1 MRGCFVTGTDTGV
14 GKTVLAAA
22 MLAALRAGGVRV
34 AAFKPVV
41 TGLDEPEP
49 GRPADHELLGA
60 VTGLTPS
67 AVAPL
72 RFGPAVSPHLAAELA
87 GTAIEP
93 AGLIAAAARA
103 GAAAEVLVVEGVGG
117 LLVPISADFSIRDL
131 AVALDLPVVVAA
143 RPGLGTIS
151 HTLLTVEAARAAGLD
166 VRAVVLTPW
175 PARPSVMERSNRETI
190 ARMARVEVATLPS
203 AGVGPADLAAA
214 GAALPVDAWLG
225 EGGAVAGGT
234 APAGAARTG
243 GAAGPAGPDPA
254 ARSAARLSAGAP
266 GSPRATG
273 PPAVAAPPGAAAPP
287 AAAAPPGAEAAAAP
301 PTARRSPLVGPVLRG
316 ERVILRPPVEADIP
330 RLAAIMARPEV
341 GRWWMGETEELTRT
355 RVLAG
360 EEDTTI
366 WVVLA
371 DGEII
376 GMVQAWEE
384 TEPEYRHG
392 GIDIALHPDWHGRGL
407 GADTVRTVA
416 RHLIDE
422 RGHHRIT
429 IDPAAA
435 NTAAI
440 RSYERVGF
448 RPVGIMREYER
459 GNDGTWHDGL
469 LMDLLAVELR

>member
-1 MRGCFVTGTDTGV
+1 VRGCFVTGTDTGV

-22 MLAALRAGGVRV
+22 IAAALHARGVRV

-41 TGLDEPEP
+41 TGIDEPEP

-93 AGLIAAAARA
+93 AGLIAAAVRA

-225 EGGAVAGGT
+225 EGGAVAGGAT
-234 APAGAARTG
+234 PAGAARTG
-243 GAAGPAGPDPA
+243 VAAGPAETGT
-254 ARSAARLSAGAP
+254 RAP
-266 GSPRATG
+266 GAAAQP
-273 PPAVAAPPGAAAPP
+273 AAPPSQAAAAPACAAAPP
-287 AAAAPPGAEAAAAP
+287 AAEAAAAP
-301 PTARRSPLVGPVLRG
+301 PTARRTPCVGPVLRG
-316 ERVILRPPVEADIP
+316 ERVILRSPVEADIP
-330 RLAAIMARPEV
+330 RLAAIMATPEV

-392 GIDIALHPDWHGRGL
+392 GIDIALHPDRHGRGL

-448 RPVGIMREYER
+448 RPVGVMRQYER
-459 GNDGTWHDGL
+459 GDDGTWHDGL
-469 LMDLLAVELR
+469 LMDLLAAELR